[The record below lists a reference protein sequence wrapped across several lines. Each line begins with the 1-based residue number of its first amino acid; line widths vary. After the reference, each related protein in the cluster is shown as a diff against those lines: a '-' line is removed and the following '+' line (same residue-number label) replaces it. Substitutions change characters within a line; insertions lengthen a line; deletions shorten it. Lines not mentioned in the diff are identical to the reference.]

1 MPDQTTVLITGATG
15 NIGPHIAAQ
24 LLETGVAVRALVLPG
39 DPNASRL
46 SDEVEIFAGDLAD
59 PASLGPALDGVDA
72 VMLMWPFFTLDVTTA
87 PEVLR
92 RIAGQARRVVFVSS
106 IGVEIGLE
114 PKDNRCHSY
123 LESLIEETDLE
134 WTFLRTTGFA
144 VNAVLSWRAQIL
156 GDGVVRAPYGQAAR
170 SPIHEADLAAVAVRA
185 LTEDGHAGA
194 RYVVTGPEALTQV
207 EQLRILGEALGL
219 DLRWEEVPASVALGH
234 MVAAGWPAAYAEG
247 AMDYFA
253 MLVDQPEMISNHVEQ
268 VTGQAPRTFREW
280 AGDRVGL
287 FR

>member
-1 MPDQTTVLITGATG
+1 MSDKTTVLITGATG

-24 LLETGVAVRALVLPG
+24 LIEAGVTVRALVLPG
-39 DPNASRL
+39 DPHATRL
-46 SDEVEIFAGDLAD
+46 PAGVEAFTGDLAD
-59 PASLGPALDGVDA
+59 PESLEPALDGVDA

-92 RIAGQARRVVFVSS
+92 RIAKHARRVVFVSS

-114 PKDNRCHSY
+114 PKDNNCHAY
-123 LESLIEETDLE
+123 LEALIEETDLA

-170 SPIHEADLAAVAVRA
+170 SPIHEADIAAVAVRA

-219 DLRWEEVPASVALGH
+219 DLRWEDVPAAVALGH
-234 MVAAGWPAAYAEG
+234 MVAAGWPAPYAEG

-253 MLVDQPEMISNHVEQ
+253 MLVRQPEMITDHVEQ
-268 VTGQAPRTFREW
+268 VTGKPPRTFREW
-280 AGDRVGL
+280 AAERAEV